1 MPAPSPTSGAWRIAG
16 RRLGDPGGPGD
27 EFCALVHLA
36 ADGTLSLTVDDVTR
50 ATGIGGW
57 SSAGHGRVVARAE
70 LFVAGAS
77 PLHPNRVVVR
87 AAAELSAD
95 GAAASVRLQWQLV
108 GRHGEAIST
117 LVACEGRA
125 ERLEP

>member
-1 MPAPSPTSGAWRIAG
+1 
-16 RRLGDPGGPGD
+16 
-27 EFCALVHLA
+27 
-36 ADGTLSLTVDDVTR
+36 
-50 ATGIGGW
+50 
-57 SSAGHGRVVARAE
+57 
-70 LFVAGAS
+70 
-77 PLHPNRVVVR
+77 VVR